1 MKELLCTSIFRDKS
15 DNITGYRL
23 VDRKGQAKEIKK
35 DALKEMIRSKK
46 VSVINLTLTSNNR
59 LITKGFEMS
68 KKDFERMTKRN
79 IKDTAEEITVKLSFS
94 ADIEAGTYT
103 ELERSLC
110 NHIDGLIDFDGC
122 PEIKYASD
130 VKVKAL
136 NGNAE
141 ELISKIYVSMCLRIE
156 KSFLSTLK
164 GYVGHHIDYIMNLD
178 DYYEIKRIYGCKILG
193 WKK

>member
-1 MKELLCTSIFRDKS
+1 MKELRCTSIFRDKS
-15 DNITGYRL
+15 GNIIGYRL
-23 VDRKGQAKEIKK
+23 VDSKGQAKEIKK
-35 DALKEMIRSKK
+35 DALKEMIRNNK
-46 VSVINLTLTSNNR
+46 VSVMNLTLTSNNR
-59 LITKGFEMS
+59 LITKGFEIK
-68 KKDFERMTKRN
+68 KKDMKA
-79 IKDTAEEITVKLSFS
+79 TAEEITVKLSFS

-130 VKVKAL
+130 VEVKAL
-136 NGNAE
+136 NGNAD

-164 GYVGHHIDYIMNLD
+164 GYVGHHIDYIMNID
-178 DYYEIKRIYGCKILG
+178 DYYEIKSVYGCKLLG

>member
-1 MKELLCTSIFRDKS
+1 MKELRCTSIFRDKS
-15 DNITGYRL
+15 GNIIGYRL
-23 VDRKGQAKEIKK
+23 VDSKGQAKEIKK
-35 DALKEMIRSKK
+35 DALKEMIRSNK

-59 LITKGFEMS
+59 LITKGFEIK
-68 KKDFERMTKRN
+68 KKDMVA
-79 IKDTAEEITVKLSFS
+79 TAEEITVKLSFS

-130 VKVKAL
+130 VEVKAL
-136 NGNAE
+136 NGNAD

-178 DYYEIKRIYGCKILG
+178 DYYEIKRIYGCKLLG